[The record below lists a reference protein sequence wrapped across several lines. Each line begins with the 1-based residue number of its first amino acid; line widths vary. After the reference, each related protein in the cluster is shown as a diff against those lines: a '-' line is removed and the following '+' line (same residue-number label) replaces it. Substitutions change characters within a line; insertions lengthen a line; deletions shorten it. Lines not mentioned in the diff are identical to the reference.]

1 MVEAVQRLVA
11 GYRGFRNRYYEQR
24 PDHMRELVERGQ
36 SPDVLVIACADS
48 RIDPALLFDS
58 EPGEL
63 FVVRNVANLV
73 PSYGPDGN
81 AHGTSAAMEFAVRD
95 LGVRHVVILGHSACG
110 GIGALRATS
119 AGEELPRDFI
129 EPWMQIAA
137 EACPCDADGNVPD
150 QETVEHGGIRVSL
163 RNLMSFPWIAEKVEA
178 GDLLLHGWWV
188 DLQAGRLCSIDP
200 DGDGMTEIVA
210 GEAPSDVAD

>member
-11 GYRGFRNRYYEQR
+11 GYRGFRTRYYEQR
-24 PDHMRELVERGQ
+24 PDRMRELVERGQ

-63 FVVRNVANLV
+63 FVVRNVANLI
-73 PSYGPDGN
+73 PPFGPDGN
-81 AHGTSAAMEFAVRD
+81 PHGTSAAMEFAVRD
-95 LGVRHVVILGHSACG
+95 LGVCHVVILGHSACG
-110 GIGALRATS
+110 GIRALRVTS

-137 EACPCDADGNVPD
+137 DACPCDADGNVPD
-150 QETVEHGGIRVSL
+150 QETVEHSSIRVSL
-163 RNLMSFPWIAEKVEA
+163 RNLMTFPWIAEKVGA
-178 GDLLLHGWWV
+178 GDLFLHGWWV
-188 DLQAGRLCSIDP
+188 DLHAGRLCSIDP
-200 DGDGMTEIVA
+200 EGDGVTELVA
-210 GEAPSDVAD
+210 GETTINVAD

>member
-11 GYRGFRNRYYEQR
+11 GYRGFRARYYEQR
-24 PDHMRELVERGQ
+24 PERMHELAVHGQ

-73 PSYGPDGN
+73 PPYGPDGHP
-81 AHGTSAAMEFAVRD
+81 HGTSAAMEFAVRD

-129 EPWMQIAA
+129 APWMQIAA
-137 EACPCDADGNVPD
+137 DACPCDADGNVPD
-150 QETVEHGGIRVSL
+150 QETVEHAGIRVSL
-163 RNLMSFPWIAEKVEA
+163 RNLMSFPWVAEKVEA
-178 GDLLLHGWWV
+178 GELHLHGWWV

-200 DGDGMTEIVA
+200 EGDGMTELVA
-210 GEAPSDVAD
+210 GETTINAAD